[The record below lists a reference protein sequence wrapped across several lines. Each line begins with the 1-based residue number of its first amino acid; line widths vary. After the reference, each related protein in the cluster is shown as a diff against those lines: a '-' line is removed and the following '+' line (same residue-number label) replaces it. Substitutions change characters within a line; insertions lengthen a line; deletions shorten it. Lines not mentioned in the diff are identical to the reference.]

1 MVAYGDWTSKQRC
14 SMSEF
19 DKYWVKIGYF
29 IVLSLCAAYF
39 GGLVTTFLFLWLLVI
54 AVFIVLPIAYAG
66 IHWED

>member
-1 MVAYGDWTSKQRC
+1 
-14 SMSEF
+14 MSEF

-29 IVLSLCAAYF
+29 IVLALCAAYF
-39 GGLVTTFLFLWLLVI
+39 GGLLTTFLFLWLLVI